1 MRRSV
6 ILTLVLSLFSL
17 ITPPSHALEVI
28 VDNSDRGCH
37 ADAGWTTDTT
47 NCYGP
52 DKLLHAKG
60 SGTEKVSWEFA
71 LPPGWYRMDFRINKN
86 SSCAMNAH
94 YDVTHRD
101 GMESLVINQRRTSSG
116 WFILGGAY
124 YFDGKAKVTLSDEFT
139 TGTGV
144 VADAVRCLSIFSF
157 VHMSD
162 SHVGSAM
169 GTADTTLVANELK
182 TLGRVKM
189 ADYGFYAPPPSFAI
203 HTGDFTEYGQE
214 YWDTF
219 SKIFSDM
226 PFPIYVTTGNHD
238 STWSSCRE
246 KIRALY
252 GAPYYSFDYIDR
264 GTKFHFVS
272 LNSSIIQSPRGAFA
286 REELDWLAHDLATL
300 APDTAI
306 FLYFHHPIDGASD
319 PKPYDTCRLLEIL
332 RPYNA
337 VIIFYGHGHSFTQST
352 FESLRIVQGGSTYDA
367 AAGKRG
373 YNLVT
378 FADNKIHIAKKRY
391 GEPTAAN
398 GIIDN
403 MTIPSAP
410 TYPIISVSSPVKD
423 SIQTSAS
430 VAAIASISGVSGT
443 VANADVEMDGGA
455 NWRPMS
461 GSGRG
466 PYTANINLAYSALRR
481 QSYGASAT
489 EAAAKAGSGAVHGR
503 HWVRVRF
510 TMSDDNE
517 YFKMVPFWAW
527 DDFPKAKWIV
537 DLGASSLGMPAV
549 SSGKVYVGANGG
561 TFRCLNA
568 SDGSEVWKV
577 SLPSDI
583 VSSPAVADGCVI
595 FGCGDSNVYCLDA
608 ETGEKKWAKRCS
620 GPVYSSPTIA
630 DSNVYIGSIGNAAT
644 DSYLYSLNAAT
655 GAENWKFASYSIES
669 KPCVLGDAVFFGDW
683 NSYFYA
689 VNRSDGALK
698 WRYRRRAN
706 RYYSPADSWP
716 VASASANR
724 VFVADREHYMN
735 AINISTG
742 SADWTRSGVSSQSL
756 TPDGSDLLLRLTAGN
771 LERTTASNSTVWDR
785 GAELDSAPVAPICN
799 GNRIAVV
806 NQHGLVTVLA
816 AGARL
821 LSLPSNAGAGSV
833 EYQFQVSRSY
843 QLHPVNMD
851 AEGRIYA
858 STYEGFLVCVT
869 PIQP

>member
-1 MRRSV
+1 MRFTV
-6 ILTLVLSLFSL
+6 ILTLVLFLFSL
-17 ITPPSHALEVI
+17 ITPLSHALEVI
-28 VDNSDRGCH
+28 VDNSDPGCH
-37 ADAGWTTDTT
+37 FDAGWTTDTT

-86 SSCAMNAH
+86 TSYAMNAH

-101 GMESLVINQRRTSSG
+101 GMESLVINQQRTSSG

-124 YFDGKAKVTLSDEFT
+124 YFDGVAKVTLSDEFT

-162 SHVGSAM
+162 SHVGYAM
-169 GTADTTLVANELK
+169 GTSDTTLVANELK
-182 TLGRVKM
+182 TLGKVKM
-189 ADYGFYAPPPSFAI
+189 ANYNFYAPPPSFAI

-214 YWDTF
+214 YWNTF
-219 SKIFSDM
+219 SQVFSNM

-246 KIRALY
+246 KIRARH
-252 GAPYYSFDYIDR
+252 GAPYYSFDYTDR

-286 REELDWLAHDLATL
+286 REELDWLANDLATL

-306 FLYFHHPIDGASD
+306 FLYFHHPIGGASD
-319 PKPYDTCRLLEIL
+319 PKPYDTSRLLEIL

-373 YNLVT
+373 YNLITV
-378 FADNKIHIAKKRY
+378 ANNRIHIAKKIY

-398 GIIDN
+398 GIVNN

-410 TYPIISVSSPVKD
+410 TYPVISVSSPVKD
-423 SIQTSAS
+423 SILTSTS
-430 VAAIASISGVSGT
+430 FAAIASISGVSGT
-443 VANADVEMDGGA
+443 VANVDIEIDGGA
-455 NWRPMS
+455 NWLPMS
-461 GSGRG
+461 GSGMG
-466 PYTANINLAYSALRR
+466 PYTANINL
-481 QSYGASAT
+481 
-489 EAAAKAGSGAVHGR
+489 SGAVHGR

-510 TMSDDNE
+510 TMSDGNE

-549 SSGKVYVGANGG
+549 FNGKVYVGTNGG
-561 TFRCLNA
+561 TFRCLSA
-568 SDGSEVWKV
+568 SNGSEVWKV
-577 SLPSDI
+577 NLPSDI
-583 VSSPAVADGCVI
+583 VSSPAVADGRVI
-595 FGCGDSNVYCLDA
+595 FGCGDGNVYCLDA
-608 ETGEKKWAKRCS
+608 ETGVSKWTKICR

-630 DSNVYIGSIGNAAT
+630 DSAVYIGSIGNAAT

-689 VNRSDGALK
+689 VNRSNGALK
-698 WRYRRRAN
+698 WRYQRRSN

-724 VFVADREHYMN
+724 VFVADREYYMN
-735 AINISTG
+735 AINISSG
-742 SADWTRSGVSSQSL
+742 SADWTRTGVSSQSL

-771 LERTTASNSTVWDR
+771 LEKTTFSNSTVWGR
-785 GAELDSAPVAPICN
+785 GAELDSAPVAPVCC
-799 GNRIAVV
+799 GSRIAVV

-816 AGARL
+816 
-821 LSLPSNAGAGSV
+821 AGAGSV

-869 PIQP
+869 PNVARVDVWFKY